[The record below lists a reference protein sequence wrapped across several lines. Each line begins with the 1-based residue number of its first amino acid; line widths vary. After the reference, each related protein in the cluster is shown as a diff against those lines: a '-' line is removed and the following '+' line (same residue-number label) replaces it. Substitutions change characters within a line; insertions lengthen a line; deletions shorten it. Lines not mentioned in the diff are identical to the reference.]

1 MQEVE
6 TRADS
11 NIGSSDSED
20 ESYGVWF
27 PEPVDC
33 QFTPRRTEISQKDA
47 VVSEDVTGNVE
58 HSDTRVEFTYD
69 TFGVPKVEPV
79 LAQAK
84 VVNPVRYCSTAYLWL
99 NMPSRKLSNCAVTL
113 NPRQ

>member
-27 PEPVDC
+27 PEL
-33 QFTPRRTEISQKDA
+33 
-47 VVSEDVTGNVE
+47 VSV
-58 HSDTRVEFTYD
+58 HS
-69 TFGVPKVEPV
+69 
-79 LAQAK
+79 
-84 VVNPVRYCSTAYLWL
+84 
-99 NMPSRKLSNCAVTL
+99 
-113 NPRQ
+113 